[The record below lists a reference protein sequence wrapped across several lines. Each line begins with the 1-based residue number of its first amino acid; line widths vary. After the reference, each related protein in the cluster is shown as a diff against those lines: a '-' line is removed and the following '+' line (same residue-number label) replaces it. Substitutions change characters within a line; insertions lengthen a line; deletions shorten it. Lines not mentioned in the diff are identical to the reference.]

1 MRNLKLRE
9 ANSGFRRSINTSV
22 EYELRKEVI
31 YMPFGEKLRQRRDEL
46 GLTQEDVGANISAEL
61 SRQAVSKWE
70 RDEAYPEVEKL
81 LVLATELDISLDA
94 LFADEL
100 AYLKRNKKS
109 GPDLEKTYP
118 GLITGL
124 RTFAE
129 ALENLKK

>member
-1 MRNLKLRE
+1 
-9 ANSGFRRSINTSV
+9 
-22 EYELRKEVI
+22 
-31 YMPFGEKLRQRRDEL
+31 MPFGEKLRQRRDEL
-46 GLTQEDVGANISAEL
+46 GLTQEEMGANISSEL

-129 ALENLKK
+129 AIKNLKK

>member
-1 MRNLKLRE
+1 
-9 ANSGFRRSINTSV
+9 
-22 EYELRKEVI
+22 
-31 YMPFGEKLRQRRDEL
+31 MPFGEKLRQRRDEL
-46 GLTQEDVGANISAEL
+46 GLTQEEMGANISSEL

-81 LVLATELDISLDA
+81 LVIATELDISLDA
-94 LFADEL
+94 LFVDEL
-100 AYLKRNKKS
+100 AYLKRNKNS

-129 ALENLKK
+129 AIENLKK

>member
-1 MRNLKLRE
+1 M
-9 ANSGFRRSINTSV
+9 S
-22 EYELRKEVI
+22 
-31 YMPFGEKLRQRRDEL
+31 FGDKLRQRRDEL
-46 GLTQEDVGANISAEL
+46 GFTQEDVGANISAEL

-100 AYLKRNKKS
+100 TYLKRSKKS

-118 GLITGL
+118 GLISGL
-124 RTFAE
+124 RTFAK
-129 ALENLKK
+129 AIENLKK

>member
-9 ANSGFRRSINTSV
+9 ANSGFRRSITTSV

-31 YMPFGEKLRQRRDEL
+31 YMSFGEKLRQRRDEL

-129 ALENLKK
+129 AIENLKK